1 MAQGLADGE
10 QQVAGAQDRDAVRR
24 RAVVAQV
31 EGDEVGAIR
40 LQGGDEQ
47 GQIFGIGL
55 SFVGGQLRG
64 RRIGHD
70 LQGAA
75 DQQPEFRYFG
85 GQFGDQV
92 AFDFGH
98 GLLGG
103 EAFDERQFTQNQQN
117 MARPLGGGRSG
128 PGEEHVGIYED
139 AELSLG

>member
-10 QQVAGAQDRDAVRR
+10 LQVAGAQDRDAACR

-47 GQIFGIGL
+47 GQIFEISL
-55 SFVGGQLRG
+55 SAVGGQLRG

-85 GQFGDQV
+85 GQFGGEV
-92 AFDFGH
+92 AFDLGH

-103 EAFDERQFTQNQQN
+103 EAFDEREFTQNQQN
-117 MARPLGGGRSG
+117 VARPLGGGRGG
-128 PGEEHVGIYED
+128 PGAEHVRIYED
-139 AELSLG
+139 AELRRG